1 MLKFRSAVAALGVL
15 GVLAMTG
22 SAFAAPTTVSA
33 TVGPVGVPNVAVSV
47 CVNANCTS
55 TPVATTVALTVS
67 VTVNPD
73 AVVLPTVTAGT
84 CSNGQGV
91 ALVVTTGS
99 IGTIISGSVSVTVNG
114 TPTVIP
120 VPQTPAPANQTV
132 IVGACVSPGIGVPA
146 VPAVPGL
153 PV

>member
-1 MLKFRSAVAALGVL
+1 MLKIRSTIGALGVL
-15 GVLAMTG
+15 GILAMAG
-22 SAFAAPTTVSA
+22 SALAAPTTVSA
-33 TVGPVGVPNVAVSV
+33 TVGPVAVPNAAVSV
-47 CVNANCTS
+47 CVNADCTS

-67 VTVNPD
+67 VAVNPD
-73 AVVLPTVTAGT
+73 AAVLPTVTPGT

-99 IGTIISGSVSVTVNG
+99 IGTIISGSVVVTVNG
-114 TPTVIP
+114 TPTVISI
-120 VPQTPAPANQTV
+120 PQTPAPANQTV
-132 IVGACVSPGIGVPA
+132 IVSACVSPGVG